1 MKSSLWALGVHL
13 TGSSVPSY
21 LAKILHIEE
30 VEGLKEFT
38 PLEAKL
44 LIAGR
49 QKGADILKAE
59 ELWKE
64 RRGWRKQNGIGEK
77 LTPGHWA

>member
-1 MKSSLWALGVHL
+1 MLGLSTVDIHGNELKSSLWALGVQL
-13 TGSSVPSY
+13 TSSSVPTY

-30 VEGLKEFT
+30 VEGLEEFT

-49 QKGADILKAE
+49 QEGADILKAE
-59 ELWKE
+59 ELQE
-64 RRGWRKQNGIGEK
+64 EK
-77 LTPGHWA
+77 

>member
-1 MKSSLWALGVHL
+1 MKSSLWALGVQL

-49 QKGADILKAE
+49 QESADILKAE
-59 ELWKE
+59 ELWE
-64 RRGWRKQNGIGEK
+64 RNEAGGNKMGQGRS
-77 LTPGHWA
+77 